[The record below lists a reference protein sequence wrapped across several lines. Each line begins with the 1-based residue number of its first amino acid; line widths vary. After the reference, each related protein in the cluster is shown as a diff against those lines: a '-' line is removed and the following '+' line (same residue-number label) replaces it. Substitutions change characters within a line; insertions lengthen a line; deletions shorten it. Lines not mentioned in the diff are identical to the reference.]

1 MQVEIGQQRRYH
13 RPLRRP
19 CLRLAPLS
27 VLHHARLQ
35 PLQDQADDPFVS
47 YPMPYE
53 LFHVIMS
60 DLVEK

>member
-1 MQVEIGQQRRYH
+1 LASNGDTTA
-13 RPLRRP
+13 P
-19 CLRLAPLS
+19 CGVPAFVSKPLS

-35 PLQDQADDPFVS
+35 PFLDQADDPFVS